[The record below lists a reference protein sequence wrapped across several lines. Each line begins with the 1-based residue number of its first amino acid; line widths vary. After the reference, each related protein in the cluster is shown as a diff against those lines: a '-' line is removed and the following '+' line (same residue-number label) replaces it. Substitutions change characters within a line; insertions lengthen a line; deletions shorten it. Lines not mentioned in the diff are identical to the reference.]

1 MEIDMFNSVE
11 KKLVYFD
18 FNTNEKTIDEISGSL
33 WKKMK
38 MISNQNWRYFY
49 V

>member
-1 MEIDMFNSVE
+1 MTIDMYNNIE

-18 FNTNEKTIDEISGSL
+18 FNTNEKTIDEISGIL

-38 MISNQNWRYFY
+38 MISNKSWKYFD